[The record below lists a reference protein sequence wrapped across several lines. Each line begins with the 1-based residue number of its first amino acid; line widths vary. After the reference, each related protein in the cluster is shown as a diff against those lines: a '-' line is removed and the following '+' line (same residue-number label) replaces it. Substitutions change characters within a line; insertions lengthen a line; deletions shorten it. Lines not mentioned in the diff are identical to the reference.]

1 MYMYIDTQTQIF
13 LLLLYPMSGSKGLGI
28 AWVLKSTILFEDVWS
43 GNIAVR

>member
-28 AWVLKSTILFEDVWS
+28 AWVLKARFCLKMYGQVISQ
-43 GNIAVR
+43 